1 MTGAGLCQQYLGVEV
16 AGGAGPLLEVHL
28 CLGPGRKAKPS
39 PSSAQVQDGQ
49 GRGSYM
55 TLAPHMH
62 IA

>member
-1 MTGAGLCQQYLGVEV
+1 MTGAGLCQQYLGVEM
-16 AGGAGPLLEVHL
+16 GGLGL
-28 CLGPGRKAKPS
+28 CLRFLSAWGPGRKAKQS

-55 TLAPHMH
+55 TLASHMH